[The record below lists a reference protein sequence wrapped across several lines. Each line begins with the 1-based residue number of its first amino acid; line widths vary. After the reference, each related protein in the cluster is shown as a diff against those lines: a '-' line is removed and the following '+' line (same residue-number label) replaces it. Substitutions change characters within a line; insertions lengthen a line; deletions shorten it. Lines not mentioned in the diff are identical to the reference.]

1 MDSITGLAAKSQ
13 IKITA
18 HRFLIGS
25 GQRAQPD
32 GTARI
37 FFDQARQKA
46 AAVLSP
52 VHDAH
57 PIAILDFRVH
67 CIQQARV
74 QRAEGIGQEPLPR
87 ALTVDVIG
95 HIGKRLQGTF
105 PPDIE
110 FCKGIRASER
120 GQVDLLPL
128 RNQPGAEISKAVIRA
143 EGFDQGRSLPQPR
156 HIGYGAVLHHDA
168 IKLAQLLV

>member
-1 MDSITGLAAKSQ
+1 M
-13 IKITA
+13 
-18 HRFLIGS
+18 
-25 GQRAQPD
+25 
-32 GTARI
+32 
-37 FFDQARQKA
+37 
-46 AAVLSP
+46 
-52 VHDAH
+52 HDAH

-110 FCKGIRASER
+110 FCKGIQAAAP
-120 GQVDLLPL
+120 VDSYVEPEPWAM
-128 RNQPGAEISKAVIRA
+128 PGYDSDVIMAAGAFVQGSSIELSADGPIKPPYAVY
-143 EGFDQGRSLPQPR
+143 FQGGLTWEHAKFGILKSLQKL
-156 HIGYGAVLHHDA
+156 VDA
-168 IKLAQLLV
+168 GIAKL